1 MATIESR
8 VDTHSEVTS
17 IRVLLPTIL
26 ASIVLLTSSSAINS
40 GKESKSSA
48 AVALSAVV
56 EGVAG
61 MVVEVCVVVSLP
73 AEVELDA
80 DGAESTAGLM
90 DV

>member
-8 VDTHSEVTS
+8 VDTHSEETS

-56 EGVAG
+56 EGRDG
-61 MVVEVCVVVSLP
+61 TTVEVVVVVSLP
-73 AEVELDA
+73 AEVVPVVG
-80 DGAESTAGLM
+80 GAESAGGLM